1 MKLKNI
7 FKKKQNDSDI
17 NLEDTLS
24 TANSNVLNRIAPD
37 SIQIHQ
43 DYVQLGDN
51 YTRTYVITNYQR
63 NIDADR
69 LRELSEINEN
79 IDISYYIEEIEM
91 SLIQKQLSKSMS
103 ENRMKLNA
111 PNVKDH
117 LKAEAEAQIETA
129 RKLLEQL
136 SYGQTKMFAFH
147 TVVTVVADSQRELDR
162 LNNLVQTRLS
172 ALGIMMYPRL
182 RSKDAFDSGLPFT
195 NNKVKEFTESTFTS
209 EALSYFF
216 PFHENEINHTNGII
230 NGRNRS
236 TGNIVKVDPDILLN
250 KHKFVV
256 GISGSGKSTLLFA
269 DMMRLKSFG
278 HKIMTIDPKGEF
290 GRPYEA
296 RGGKWFK
303 FSNKP
308 NSNILNMFDVPN
320 QSFKVDDTGEYTE
333 RINPLRDHI
342 ITLMVS
348 FRLMYPNMTLEA
360 KNDLQD
366 VLIEL
371 YRKKGMD
378 LDNEDLDYSQF
389 TAKDYPIL
397 SDLADLIDSYE
408 TSESEADKEKYKSLY
423 LFRKALEGYVNG
435 IYKHILN
442 GHTNVEITHENND
455 LVAFDVSEVTENDE
469 INNIVYFNVLNYIK
483 KIILNGDGTPTQV
496 YVDEAHYIANPD
508 VPLAMKSL
516 FIMMKVFRSMNTGV
530 TSATQS
536 ITDFLSAEEKNRNYG
551 EAVIDQS
558 VQRVFLPMQEKE
570 VEEVNQRLNLKLSED
585 DIEFLKV
592 RSGEKTDEAGKGFYY
607 VGSKKIKIEIVLTEL
622 EKAIWIDK
630 NYELLNM

>member
-1 MKLKNI
+1 MFKSL
-7 FKKKQNDSDI
+7 FKKKKEENI
-17 NLEDTLS
+17 NLEESLNIANENILS
-24 TANSNVLNRIAPD
+24 QIAPD
-37 SIQIHQ
+37 SIKIQD

-51 YTRTYVITNYQR
+51 YTRTYVITNYQS
-63 NIDADR
+63 NIDANK
-69 LRELSEINEN
+69 LRELGEINEN
-79 IDISYYIEEIEM
+79 IDVSYYMQEIEM
-91 SLIQKQLSKSMS
+91 TAIQKQLSKSMS

-129 RKLLEQL
+129 RKMLEQL
-136 SYGQTKMFAFH
+136 SYGQTKMFELH
-147 TVVTVVADSQRELDR
+147 TIITVIADSKRELDR
-162 LNNLVQTRLS
+162 LNNLVQTKMS
-172 ALGIMMYPRL
+172 ALGIMMFPRL
-182 RSKDAFDSGLPFT
+182 RSKQAFDSGLPFV
-195 NNKVKEFTESTFTS
+195 NNKVKEFTTSTFTS

-216 PFHENEINHTNGII
+216 PFHENEINHDKGVIK
-230 NGRNRS
+230 GRNRS
-236 TGNIVKVDPDILLN
+236 TGNIVKVNPDILLN
-250 KHKFVV
+250 KHMFVV

-278 HKIMTIDPKGEF
+278 SKIMTIDPKGEF
-290 GRPYEA
+290 GRPYQE

-320 QSFKVDDTGEYTE
+320 QSFKVDETGDYSE

-360 KNDLQD
+360 KNDLQET
-366 VLIEL
+366 LIEL
-371 YRKKGMD
+371 YRNKGID
-378 LDNEDLDYSQF
+378 IDEENLDYSKF
-389 TAKDYPIL
+389 EAKDFPIL
-397 SDLADLIDSYE
+397 SDLANLIDSYE
-408 TSESEADKEKYKSLY
+408 MSENEANRERYRTLY
-423 LFRKALEGYVNG
+423 QFRKAIEGFVNG

-442 GHTNVEITHENND
+442 GHTNVDLNHSNND
-455 LVAFDVSEVTENDE
+455 LVAFDVSEITENDE
-469 INNIVYFNVLNYIK
+469 INNVVYFNVLTYIK
-483 KIILNGDGTPTQV
+483 KIILNGDGSPTQV

-570 VEEVNQRLNLKLSED
+570 VEDINERLNLKLSED

-607 VGSKKIKIEIVLTEL
+607 VGSKKIKIEIVLTDL

-630 NYELLNM
+630 DYKKLSF